1 MVIFPRL
8 VESVQILRAYFL
20 MRGSHAQELRI
31 VAPFVVRIRSAH
43 LGDGP
48 RNFDFL
54 RTVTT
59 NSKQFWAIYGGKEDL
74 RMCHGSLKKFHAL
87 I

>member
-1 MVIFPRL
+1 
-8 VESVQILRAYFL
+8 
-20 MRGSHAQELRI
+20 MRGSHAHELKM
-31 VAPFVVRIRSAH
+31 VAPFVVRMCSAH

-54 RTVTT
+54 KTVTT
-59 NSKQFWAIYGGKEDL
+59 NSKDFGRFMNIQEKISECVMG
-74 RMCHGSLKKFHAL
+74 